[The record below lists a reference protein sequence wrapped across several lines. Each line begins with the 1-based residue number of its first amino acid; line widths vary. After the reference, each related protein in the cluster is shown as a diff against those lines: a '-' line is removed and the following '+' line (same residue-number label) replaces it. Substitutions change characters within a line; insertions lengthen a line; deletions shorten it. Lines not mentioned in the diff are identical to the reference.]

1 MQSYELACAH
11 KKRSEISGETRFV
24 GLVTRPVR
32 RAFHGCQGHSG
43 LGRASNMK
51 VCVGVSK
58 LRLLEHIL
66 LLNSWPSR
74 CPSCPASPPSFPH
87 ATFRVRNVS
96 QRIPPERDAFKNFE
110 FFFPLLV
117 QIEQRNA
124 SKAPKNR
131 FSKRTHFSGV
141 RRGCP
146 SAVLEYVATLSF
158 FSFFSFFFFPPKNE
172 RVR

>member
-1 MQSYELACAH
+1 MTHADIHEQKGMQSYELASAH
-11 KKRSEISGETRFV
+11 KKRSEISGETHFV

-66 LLNSWPSR
+66 FLNSWSSR
-74 CPSCPASPPSFPH
+74 CPSCPSSPPSFPH
-87 ATFRVRNVS
+87 ATFRVRGMRS
-96 QRIPPERDAFKNFE
+96 KNEMFE
-110 FFFPLLV
+110 SFFSLLV
-117 QIEQRNA
+117 QIEQRKA

-141 RRGCP
+141 RRVCP
-146 SAVLEYVATLSF
+146 SPVLQ
-158 FSFFSFFFFPPKNE
+158 
-172 RVR
+172 